1 MRSKLREPRITGS
14 SIFTFQ
20 NSIILLLA
28 TIIILL
34 SLPITTFSRDITD
47 AKLMSQYSYDVEL
60 AMKYAAENCDKNPEQ
75 LCAEFVSRCVMAGGL
90 DIEVKTTTYDCY
102 CAILDVTGLEGKDLV
117 LNSSGYAT
125 KAENENILSRG
136 DVVIQWCYS
145 HNTRPHILICS
156 GYNESGSAIFY
167 AHNSSLNN
175 GEYRLGRNTSYEHDA
190 KCNMGAKVIHFPQ
203 SVPTTPTITFPVT
216 NGDLPGYSGQATY
229 TNFWNLDTDGSSIDF
244 HWTSDNATQYNYSV
258 KKLTA
263 NPNPSSEN
271 EGIGVSCTELSQTS
285 VRLPVEYGTW
295 YKIGVCAIN
304 SAGESSWKIHYVR
317 TRAQSPTVTSPT
329 GLTSSSGYVSKTIT
343 AGESVT
349 YAWNASQNVTNS
361 YFHLIELS
369 GTPDPASESEP
380 YSKRIAAGETSYGSS
395 GTYTY
400 SEFEAG
406 KWYKMTVET
415 QNQNYT
421 GIYTPTK
428 WLINPVYIYAEAP
441 TATSTINFD
450 ANGGSGAPS
459 PITAAVGNTVT
470 ISATQPTRSGYTFL
484 GWNYASNAT
493 VGSIQ
498 PGGRFTMLKID
509 VTLYAIWSE
518 NSVAVTGLT
527 ISDSSLT
534 MKIGETKTIT
544 AAVSPANAANK
555 AISWR
560 CRGSAVTFDS
570 ETGLITAVAE
580 GSATITAT
588 AEDGGFSASCT
599 VTVESDAGQDL
610 TGIAWRDYNNN
621 DTITWEV
628 DLSNEPRPYRL
639 FYTTL
644 PEGALYENIT
654 ITYSNPIIS
663 ASVNESAN
671 TISITPRSAGE
682 SIITLAVDGHEISIN
697 FIVKDT
703 SAVSPDNDNITI
715 NASDGQLGDTITV
728 AVNVDSDYETIGGS
742 FNLCYD
748 SSKMELIS
756 TAKGNMLG
764 SVEPIINDSYAQGQ
778 IRVTFAS
785 VNALPASGTI
795 VTATF
800 RLTQTGS
807 AEFSTANLRLGQAS
821 GEYIYCKDAVKNIV
835 ITQATENIVDSG
847 VDSNGIAWK
856 LDANGVFTVS
866 GIGAMADYTSTSA
879 IPWYAD
885 RLNVKKIII
894 SEGVTAIGSRAFYGC
909 INLQQ
914 AYISD
919 SVLSIGTHAFRNC
932 DEMTIY
938 ATSNSYAKT
947 YASENAIPFVDTSS
961 FATKE
966 LVVDFAETSARW
978 YFDITVEN
986 CTETATV
993 YAGIYDDEGK
1003 LLSMKRQELAKDDT
1017 TSVAIEK
1024 STLAAY
1030 AKIFVWNSIMRP
1042 ITEAKLFNF

>member
-1 MRSKLREPRITGS
+1 MVIKRVYGVLCVLMAVVVCSTLCHAES
-14 SIFTFQ
+14 E
-20 NSIILLLA
+20 IL
-28 TIIILL
+28 
-34 SLPITTFSRDITD
+34 
-47 AKLMSQYSYDVEL
+47 K
-60 AMKYAAENCDKNPEQ
+60 
-75 LCAEFVSRCVMAGGL
+75 G
-90 DIEVKTTTYDCY
+90 
-102 CAILDVTGLEGKDLV
+102 
-117 LNSSGYAT
+117 
-125 KAENENILSRG
+125 NECLSRG
-136 DVVIQWCYS
+136 SMLSEHSNITGEVYSVYVCEGDIRLFKTTAIGDKETIAEIEIGYQYEDDNVSLMSVSELTQSKDLIVAEATKIIIQNEGDYGTVNKNDNNHGMSIGKFQWNAFSGRALPLLQTIVKANPTNAQNILGDTLYYEIANNAADYWTHKNRTAS
-145 HNTRPHILICS
+145 DEEVRAISALLTTAEGKAAQNALIAVDSLAYIDAGISLGIVSAPALVYYADLRNQWGGTANTIAALAKNNVGTYDKITLYDLHQAALAHS
-156 GYNESGSAIFY
+156 SSYNDRRAITYNF
-167 AHNSSLNN
+167 ALSL
-175 GEYRLGRNTSYEHDA
+175 GWSETA
-190 KCNMGAKVIHFPQ
+190 T
-203 SVPTTPTITFPVT
+203 VPTTPTITFPVT

-697 FIVKDT
+697 FIVRDT
-703 SAVSPDNDNITI
+703 SAVSPLSGDVNGDSEIDFMDAYLILRYDAGLQTLTEEQQSAANV
-715 NASDGQLGDTITV
+715 NNDGQ
-728 AVNVDSDYETIGGS
+728 
-742 FNLCYD
+742 
-748 SSKMELIS
+748 
-756 TAKGNMLG
+756 
-764 SVEPIINDSYAQGQ
+764 
-778 IRVTFAS
+778 
-785 VNALPASGTI
+785 
-795 VTATF
+795 
-800 RLTQTGS
+800 
-807 AEFSTANLRLGQAS
+807 
-821 GEYIYCKDAVKNIV
+821 
-835 ITQATENIVDSG
+835 
-847 VDSNGIAWK
+847 
-856 LDANGVFTVS
+856 
-866 GIGAMADYTSTSA
+866 
-879 IPWYAD
+879 
-885 RLNVKKIII
+885 
-894 SEGVTAIGSRAFYGC
+894 
-909 INLQQ
+909 
-914 AYISD
+914 
-919 SVLSIGTHAFRNC
+919 
-932 DEMTIY
+932 
-938 ATSNSYAKT
+938 
-947 YASENAIPFVDTSS
+947 
-961 FATKE
+961 
-966 LVVDFAETSARW
+966 VDFMDAYLVLR
-978 YFDITVEN
+978 YD
-986 CTETATV
+986 
-993 YAGIYDDEGK
+993 AGLINE
-1003 LLSMKRQELAKDDT
+1003 
-1017 TSVAIEK
+1017 
-1024 STLAAY
+1024 
-1030 AKIFVWNSIMRP
+1030 F
-1042 ITEAKLFNF
+1042 